1 MKLPKWNKKKVALD
15 LDLEGFNMGM
25 SDKDYEIALMTATV
39 DDWVALGLDLGYADG
54 FCYQHEMPEL
64 TEEEA
69 KEWYDEGGDPCIPVL
84 RVWV

>member
-1 MKLPKWNKKKVALD
+1 MKLPKWNKKKPD

-39 DDWVALGLDLGYADG
+39 DDWVALGIDLGYAEP
-54 FCYQHEMPEL
+54 FCYQHESPEL

-69 KEWYDEGGDPCIPVL
+69 EDWYVKGGD
-84 RVWV
+84 